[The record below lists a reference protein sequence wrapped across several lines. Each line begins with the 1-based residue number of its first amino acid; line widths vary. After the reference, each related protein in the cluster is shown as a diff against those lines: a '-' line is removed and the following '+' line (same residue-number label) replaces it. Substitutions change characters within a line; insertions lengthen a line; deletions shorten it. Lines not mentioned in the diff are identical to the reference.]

1 LQCSSFTEKET
12 VARYA
17 LIAMMERIIEIHKPI
32 SQILQAKAKATL
44 LKADQ
49 GVVAVG
55 LAAAAHRVVG
65 NCECHIRWTNKQ
77 SLNCLIIIKF
87 NVPNR
92 VQTIP
97 YLHLRD
103 ILDAASF

>member
-1 LQCSSFTEKET
+1 MQCSSFTEKT

-55 LAAAAHRVVG
+55 LAAAHRVVG